1 MSEKK
6 CSNCGFE
13 LNEDSMFCTNCGMRQ
28 ITKTI
33 QEPKSR
39 CVECGHEIANGTVF
53 CTTCGAKQPKKV
65 VEETPKLVCPVCGT
79 PLEEGTKFCTSC
91 GTKLDSSEELEQVEK
106 TPKLVCPVCGTPL
119 EEGKKFCTS
128 CGTKLDSSEAPKQV
142 EETPRQVCPVCG
154 TPLEEGTKFCTSCG
168 TKFIQQ
174 DIWTSIYKNRI
185 KYNINKNI
193 IRINS
198 KDYPISSIK
207 GAYVSKNDS
216 SKLETK
222 QKSKS
227 KKHFSLGKS
236 IAGGLVFGTV
246 GAVVGGSMGKVTTN
260 GVSVSKSIPTCNHI
274 SVIVNVDGFEIEVCL
289 LDKEIEK
296 SSHLY
301 KSIIA
306 QADKIVANLHKLVA
320 ETTQQYNSNSRLER
334 KFTEFVCPACGTP
347 LEEGTKFCT
356 SCGTKLPNNTPVV
369 DEKNSVDVLKK
380 LKELKDLDLIT
391 EDEYTQKKKEILDN
405 LK

>member
-79 PLEEGTKFCTSC
+79 PLE
-91 GTKLDSSEELEQVEK
+91 V
-106 TPKLVCPVCGTPL
+106 
-119 EEGKKFCTS
+119 
-128 CGTKLDSSEAPKQV
+128 
-142 EETPRQVCPVCG
+142 
-154 TPLEEGTKFCTSCG
+154 
-168 TKFIQQ
+168 
-174 DIWTSIYKNRI
+174 
-185 KYNINKNI
+185 
-193 IRINS
+193 
-198 KDYPISSIK
+198 
-207 GAYVSKNDS
+207 
-216 SKLETK
+216 
-222 QKSKS
+222 
-227 KKHFSLGKS
+227 
-236 IAGGLVFGTV
+236 
-246 GAVVGGSMGKVTTN
+246 
-260 GVSVSKSIPTCNHI
+260 
-274 SVIVNVDGFEIEVCL
+274 
-289 LDKEIEK
+289 
-296 SSHLY
+296 
-301 KSIIA
+301 
-306 QADKIVANLHKLVA
+306 
-320 ETTQQYNSNSRLER
+320 
-334 KFTEFVCPACGTP
+334 
-347 LEEGTKFCT
+347 GTKFCT

-391 EDEYTQKKKEILDN
+391 EDEYAQKKKEILDN